1 MESKEIYILRIKD
14 RDNNIIDTKML
25 KESEIKKIYLTEKKN
40 MRSKWYIIQTN
51 MPIYSWFRSEVSR
64 TLDAWYIVNYY
75 YIKWSKHRPLV
86 HNKKNLAKYFYT
98 LVKI

>member
-40 MRSKWYIIQTN
+40 MRSK
-51 MPIYSWFRSEVSR
+51 
-64 TLDAWYIVNYY
+64 
-75 YIKWSKHRPLV
+75 
-86 HNKKNLAKYFYT
+86 
-98 LVKI
+98 